1 MVEGHGDL
9 GGVWVS
15 WSGYRG
21 MGGGLGWSD
30 GQSWGVTGEARGVV
44 GGSGSILLQG
54 EVMGAILGGPWVI
67 WGVLK
72 CREGSWVS

>member
-1 MVEGHGDL
+1 M
-9 GGVWVS
+9 S

-72 CREGSWVS
+72 CCEGSWVS